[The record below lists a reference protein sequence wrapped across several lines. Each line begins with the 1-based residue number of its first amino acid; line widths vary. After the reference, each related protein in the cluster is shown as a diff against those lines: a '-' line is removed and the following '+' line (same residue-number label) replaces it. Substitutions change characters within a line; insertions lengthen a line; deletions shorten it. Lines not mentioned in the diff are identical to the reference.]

1 MKKII
6 FLIFLTACTS
16 KNVNNNILD
25 FNMDLTFDEFKV
37 LLEEYN
43 KKRGYPDIYETMS
56 ALKGDKAGLEYL
68 LKQLNKEGQI
78 M

>member
-25 FNMDLTFDEFKV
+25 FNMDLTYDEFKV

-43 KKRGYPDIYETMS
+43 KKKGYPDIDS
-56 ALKGDKAGLEYL
+56 
-68 LKQLNKEGQI
+68 
-78 M
+78 

>member
-25 FNMDLTFDEFKV
+25 FNMDLTYDEFKV

-43 KKRGYPDIYETMS
+43 KKKGYPDI
-56 ALKGDKAGLEYL
+56 D
-68 LKQLNKEGQI
+68 N
-78 M
+78 

>member
-6 FLIFLTACTS
+6 FLIFLTSCTS
-16 KNVNNNILD
+16 NNVNNNILD

-43 KKRGYPDIYETMS
+43 KKKGYPDIDS
-56 ALKGDKAGLEYL
+56 
-68 LKQLNKEGQI
+68 
-78 M
+78 

>member
-25 FNMDLTFDEFKV
+25 FNMDLTFDEFKI
-37 LLEEYN
+37 LLENYN
-43 KKRGYPDIYETMS
+43 KNKGYPSI
-56 ALKGDKAGLEYL
+56 DK
-68 LKQLNKEGQI
+68 
-78 M
+78 

>member
-25 FNMDLTFDEFKV
+25 FNMDLTYDEFKV
-37 LLEEYN
+37 FLEEYN
-43 KKRGYPDIYETMS
+43 KKKEYPDIDS
-56 ALKGDKAGLEYL
+56 
-68 LKQLNKEGQI
+68 
-78 M
+78 

>member
-25 FNMDLTFDEFKV
+25 FNMDLTFDEFKI

-43 KKRGYPDIYETMS
+43 KKKGYPDIDS
-56 ALKGDKAGLEYL
+56 
-68 LKQLNKEGQI
+68 
-78 M
+78 

>member
-25 FNMDLTFDEFKV
+25 FNMDLTFDEFKI

-43 KKRGYPDIYETMS
+43 KKKGYPDI
-56 ALKGDKAGLEYL
+56 D
-68 LKQLNKEGQI
+68 N
-78 M
+78 

>member
-6 FLIFLTACTS
+6 FLILLTACTS
-16 KNVNNNILD
+16 KSPNNSNLD

-43 KKRGYPDIYETMS
+43 KKKEYPDIDS
-56 ALKGDKAGLEYL
+56 
-68 LKQLNKEGQI
+68 
-78 M
+78 

>member
-37 LLEEYN
+37 LLEEYS
-43 KKRGYPDIYETMS
+43 KKKGYPDI
-56 ALKGDKAGLEYL
+56 DR
-68 LKQLNKEGQI
+68 
-78 M
+78 

>member
-6 FLIFLTACTS
+6 FLIFLTTCTS

-25 FNMDLTFDEFKV
+25 FNMDLTLDEFKV

-43 KKRGYPDIYETMS
+43 KKKGYPDI
-56 ALKGDKAGLEYL
+56 D
-68 LKQLNKEGQI
+68 N
-78 M
+78 

>member
-6 FLIFLTACTS
+6 FLIFLTACSS

-25 FNMDLTFDEFKV
+25 FNMDLTYDEFKV

-43 KKRGYPDIYETMS
+43 KKKRYPDINS
-56 ALKGDKAGLEYL
+56 
-68 LKQLNKEGQI
+68 
-78 M
+78 

>member
-6 FLIFLTACTS
+6 FLIFLTACSS

-43 KKRGYPDIYETMS
+43 KKKEYPDIDS
-56 ALKGDKAGLEYL
+56 
-68 LKQLNKEGQI
+68 
-78 M
+78 

>member
-16 KNVNNNILD
+16 KNVNNSILD
-25 FNMDLTFDEFKV
+25 FNMDLDLTFDEFKI

-43 KKRGYPDIYETMS
+43 KKKGYSDIDS
-56 ALKGDKAGLEYL
+56 
-68 LKQLNKEGQI
+68 
-78 M
+78 

>member
-25 FNMDLTFDEFKV
+25 FNMDLTFDEFKI

-43 KKRGYPDIYETMS
+43 KKKGYPELDS
-56 ALKGDKAGLEYL
+56 
-68 LKQLNKEGQI
+68 
-78 M
+78 

>member
-6 FLIFLTACTS
+6 FLIFLTACSS

-25 FNMDLTFDEFKV
+25 FNMDLTYDEFKV

-43 KKRGYPDIYETMS
+43 KKKGYPNID
-56 ALKGDKAGLEYL
+56 
-68 LKQLNKEGQI
+68 N
-78 M
+78 